1 MRIKIPNEELVER
14 IIKQKLKEKGVVRS
28 QEELGEIVEKELK
41 EIDDS
46 FQISP
51 ERTRRIA
58 LNVSGVDVTVETKR
72 SGASKPEKCPVCNEE
87 LKGLY
92 AKNLEGERTQVGFRC
107 DNCGY
112 HGDVE
117 EFMPMRYE
125 FKLIKD

>member
-1 MRIKIPNEELVER
+1 MKIPNEELVGR
-14 IIKQKLKEKGVVRS
+14 IIKQKLKKKGVVRS
-28 QEELGEIVEKELK
+28 QEELGNIVEEELK
-41 EIDDS
+41 EIDSS

-58 LNVSGVDVTVETKR
+58 LNVQRVDVTVETRKSEVDR
-72 SGASKPEKCPVCNEE
+72 PSKCPVCEE
-87 LKGLY
+87 NLKGLY
-92 AKNLEGERTQVGFRC
+92 AKNLDGERTQVGFRC

-125 FKLIKD
+125 FQLIKD